1 MELKFWIYLII
12 GVIYLLTRLKKKPEP
27 PQDNFPPLDLPKTV
41 RKFESPSERPVSKSP
56 SKALTFEELL
66 REISESK
73 ASTPTTQT
81 VSPVSKPYA
90 KRIDYDDDLEKE
102 EKDLED
108 VDYNY
113 RKKDKIYDLYD
124 QAKADAFNRPSL
136 EETMKVG
143 DTVVTFGKF
152 KEFELETRRDL
163 LTEYLADLKDPQ
175 GLKKAVVMSEIL
187 QRKF

>member
-1 MELKFWIYLII
+1 MEIKFWIYII
-12 GVIYLLTRLKKKPEP
+12 VGVIYLLTRLKKKPEQT
-27 PQDNFPPLDLPKTV
+27 QDNVPDFGPKKPV
-41 RKFESPSERPVSKSP
+41 RNIETTATKSP

-73 ASTPTTQT
+73 TSTQTPTATA
-81 VSPVSKPYA
+81 SPVQNTRTFP
-90 KRIDYDDDLEKE
+90 KRIDYDDDLETE
-102 EKDLED
+102 EKDLEEVNYD
-108 VDYNY
+108 Y
-113 RKKDKIYDLYD
+113 RKKDKIYDMYD

-143 DTVVTFGKF
+143 DTDVKFGKF
-152 KEFELETRRDL
+152 KEFELESRRDL
-163 LTEYLADLKDPQ
+163 MKEYLAGFRDPE